1 MEAHERF
8 ESVFSGIQ
16 PPFTFIDLDAVWAN
30 AADMLRR
37 SRGKPIRIASRSIRS
52 RPVLQR
58 LLELDPGFQG
68 TLTFSLPETLWLWER
83 GVRDLVVA
91 YPTSDRAC
99 LTRLARITSE
109 DSEGAP
115 VVMVDTTEHL
125 DLIEEA
131 ASSFVAP
138 IRVAIDIDL

>member
-1 MEAHERF
+1 M
-8 ESVFSGIQ
+8 
-16 PPFTFIDLDAVWAN
+16 
-30 AADMLRR
+30 
-37 SRGKPIRIASRSIRS
+37 
-52 RPVLQR
+52 
-58 LLELDPGFQG
+58 
-68 TLTFSLPETLWLWER
+68 
-83 GVRDLVVA
+83 RDLVVA

-109 DSEGAP
+109 DPEGAP